1 MTSRRSLKFGG
12 TFNILYI
19 LRRGSSTI
27 KDQDAIYLA
36 IQLPLDPFDENA
48 FQRKLARFLGPRDEN
63 KGKAAWHSKDGAYLD
78 RSIDQSFQ
86 ILISSTIGS
95 PDQVI

>member
-1 MTSRRSLKFGG
+1 MTSRSLKFGG

>member
-1 MTSRRSLKFGG
+1 MTSRSLKFGG
-12 TFNILYI
+12 TCNILYT

-36 IQLPLDPFDENA
+36 VQLPLDPFDENA

-63 KGKAAWHSKDGAYLD
+63 KGNRQGIARTAHI
-78 RSIDQSFQ
+78 SIDQSFQ